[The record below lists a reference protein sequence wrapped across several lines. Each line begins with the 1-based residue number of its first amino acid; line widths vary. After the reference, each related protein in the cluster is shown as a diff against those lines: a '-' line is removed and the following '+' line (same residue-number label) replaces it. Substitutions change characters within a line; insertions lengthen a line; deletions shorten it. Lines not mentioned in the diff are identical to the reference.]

1 MLEQMDLEYSAMSHS
16 MATVP
21 ISRKTAALT
30 GMALNSAREAIL
42 KAFPKPFGTILIDPP
57 WRFAN
62 RTGKMAPEHKRLHRY
77 PTMSFEEIGA
87 LPVREISAEK
97 SHLYLWCP
105 NALLAEALSISV
117 GVPTK
122 LRRGRS

>member
-1 MLEQMDLEYSAMSHS
+1 
-16 MATVP
+16 
-21 ISRKTAALT
+21 
-30 GMALNSAREAIL
+30 
-42 KAFPKPFGTILIDPP
+42 
-57 WRFAN
+57 
-62 RTGKMAPEHKRLHRY
+62 
-77 PTMSFEEIGA
+77 MSFEEIGA